1 VGKPPSARRR
11 RPATEPETRSAACHT
26 GVHDGAPAADR
37 KATGV
42 DPEIKAANLKRLKR
56 VEGQIRGIHK
66 MVEDDRYCADVLTQL
81 AAVQEALRAV
91 GRELLRNHLRHCAAD
106 ALRSGGAD
114 ARAMTDELID
124 LMYKNAR

>member
-1 VGKPPSARRR
+1 VTQPSKKNGGCANGCHDRGN
-11 RPATEPETRSAACHT
+11 AA
-26 GVHDGAPAADR
+26 GR
-37 KATGV
+37 KAAGV
-42 DPEIKAANLKRLKR
+42 DPEIKSANLARLKR
-56 VEGQIRGIHK
+56 AEGQIRGIHK

-91 GRELLRNHLRHCAAD
+91 GRELMRNHLRHCAAD

-114 ARAMTDELID
+114 AHAMTDELID